1 MGIQHINQKSWCK
14 NPYFLLKNKN
24 LGSNKKN

>member
-14 NPYFLLKNKN
+14 NPYFLKNKN